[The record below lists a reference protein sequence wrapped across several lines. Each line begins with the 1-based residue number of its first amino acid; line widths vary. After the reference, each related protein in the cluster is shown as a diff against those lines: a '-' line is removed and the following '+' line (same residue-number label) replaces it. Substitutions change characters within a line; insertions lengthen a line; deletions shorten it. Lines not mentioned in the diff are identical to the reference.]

1 MKGENM
7 IYLLRHGL
15 DDERFIGGWSNVHL
29 TTTGIKQVRDTIE
42 FMKTH
47 RITFKRIYSSDILR
61 AKETARLVSNAYGI
75 PIKWESRLRE
85 LDKGLMTGLH
95 KRQAERKFKEYNKT
109 LSIEERYPE
118 GESLLDLYK
127 RQKEVLEWILSMD
140 ETLIVTH
147 RGPINMYYNYI
158 TGQEPTTDKTQ
169 FGVTHASLHELDP
182 KQKVMKKIYDPK
194 EKEYE

>member
-15 DDERFIGGWSNVHL
+15 DDERFIGGWSNVSL
-29 TTTGIKQVRDTIE
+29 TTTGIKQIRDTIQ

-47 RITFKRIYSSDILR
+47 RIKFRRIYSSDITR
-61 AKETARLVSNAYGI
+61 AKETARLVSNAYGV
-75 PIKWESRLRE
+75 PIEWDKRLRE
-85 LDKGLMTGLH
+85 LDKGLMTGL
-95 KRQAERKFKEYNKT
+95 RQGQANRHFPEYAKT
-109 LSIEERYPE
+109 VPIDKRYPK

-127 RQKEVLEWILSMD
+127 RQKEVLDWLLSMD
-140 ETLIVTH
+140 DALIVTH
-147 RGPINMYYNYI
+147 RGPINMYYFEL
-158 TGQEPTTDKTQ
+158 TGEELITDKTK
-169 FGVTHASLHELDP
+169 FGVTHGSLHELNP